1 MLFYRIPTV
10 VLTLSLGHLCFDF
23 SLPTISISSLYGGGI
38 DNKQDVMKIQY
49 YLAVLALRFFVCLAI
64 KLIEIILSVNRNGSE
79 KIHSDEID
87 IQNYF
92 LSFSRLYLFVYIHT
106 CTRYLC

>member
-1 MLFYRIPTV
+1 MGMSKTRGCPKRCD
-10 VLTLSLGHLCFDF
+10 S
-23 SLPTISISSLYGGGI
+23 GI
-38 DNKQDVMKIQY
+38 DNKQDVIKIQY

-79 KIHSDEID
+79 KIHSNEID

-92 LSFSRLYLFVYIHT
+92 SRFHACI
-106 CTRYLC
+106 YLCIHIHVQGTYVNSFILKVMTEAP